1 MCRVRHRTSA
11 ANAPPA
17 IGTRPEF
24 KAPFGLKKLETS
36 GNYGS
41 KRTSLFFSM
50 LMFPKMDLDM
60 GFGNLT
66 VKIFPTERCDFSSKT
81 GD

>member
-41 KRTSLFFSM
+41 KRTSLFFFDVDVPKDGFRHGVWESYRQN
-50 LMFPKMDLDM
+50 FPHRTL
-60 GFGNLT
+60 
-66 VKIFPTERCDFSSKT
+66 
-81 GD
+81 